1 MFLLDDFFTR
11 INFTFKFQKTIM
23 SKDKGGKND
32 KKAKS
37 TESSKTK
44 SDYQSGKGKS
54 SSETVNPFAKK
65 K

>member
-1 MFLLDDFFTR
+1 
-11 INFTFKFQKTIM
+11 M

-37 TESSKTK
+37 TEGSKTK

-54 SSETVNPFAKK
+54 SADAVNPFAKK